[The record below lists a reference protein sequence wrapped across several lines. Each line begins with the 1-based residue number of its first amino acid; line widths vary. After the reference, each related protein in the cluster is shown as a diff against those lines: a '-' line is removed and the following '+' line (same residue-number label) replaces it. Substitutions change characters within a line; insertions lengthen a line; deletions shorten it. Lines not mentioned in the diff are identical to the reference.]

1 MHHKVAMVMRPGRG
15 LNAVTL
21 ETALQL
27 YGKRFCAA
35 QRISARESGR
45 RLLIQ
50 KQFTLA
56 FVILFV
62 IKRN

>member
-1 MHHKVAMVMRPGRG
+1 MVMRPGRG
-15 LNAVTL
+15 LNAITL
-21 ETALQL
+21 ETALHL

-35 QRISARESGR
+35 QPISARESGK

-50 KQFTLA
+50 KLFTLA